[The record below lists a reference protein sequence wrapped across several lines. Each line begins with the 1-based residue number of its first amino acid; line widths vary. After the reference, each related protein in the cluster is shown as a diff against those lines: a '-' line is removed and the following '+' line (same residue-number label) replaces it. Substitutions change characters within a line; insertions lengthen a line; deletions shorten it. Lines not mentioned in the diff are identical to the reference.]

1 MTRTNEPD
9 FFLPERGALCAV
21 SGGLD
26 SMCLL
31 TMAVQWGQAQGR
43 RVAAAHFNHQLRGGD
58 ADRDERFVRD
68 WCAAHAIPFFA
79 GRGDVRAK
87 AEREGLSVEEAARTL
102 RYAFLEEVRQREGFD
117 CILTA
122 HHADDSAETML
133 LNLLRGTGL
142 RGLTGIP
149 PVRGRIRRPLL
160 GMTRAELADTQNSL
174 KNQLDSVAWRLMD
187 VQDQIT
193 DLSLRQREQTED
205 LSDFS
210 FEPTGLDPESHTL
223 QADMSI
229 TLRRWTADTEVA
241 LLITQNGQ
249 TAELPMTGTDG
260 VFATPVGLPVEDTGE
275 VSFAANITAGGQTS
289 REEVTSYSDLAVLL
303 PLSNDSSGYGDPTYR
318 GGSFQLQYDLGI
330 RKQYGTEVIVPVFQV
345 LKNGETVQTLP
356 AKISESTFSGDPDV
370 IYYTPA
376 SDDGNIEVSCQP
388 KDTIELHLLCRD
400 SFGLSY
406 DFTVCTYE
414 IDQDGTMAE
423 EVWPVTDHNVRVS
436 WEK

>member
-1 MTRTNEPD
+1 MKKNW
-9 FFLPERGALCAV
+9 LQILSLALNVA
-21 SGGLD
+21 
-26 SMCLL
+26 LL
-31 TMAVQWGQAQGR
+31 
-43 RVAAAHFNHQLRGGD
+43 F
-58 ADRDERFVRD
+58 
-68 WCAAHAIPFFA
+68 
-79 GRGDVRAK
+79 
-87 AEREGLSVEEAARTL
+87 TL
-102 RYAFLEEVRQREGFD
+102 LV
-117 CILTA
+117 
-122 HHADDSAETML
+122 
-133 LNLLRGTGL
+133 
-142 RGLTGIP
+142 
-149 PVRGRIRRPLL
+149 
-160 GMTRAELADTQNSL
+160 TRAELVNTRTIL
-174 KNQLDSVAWRLMD
+174 KSNLDGIAWRLSDMD
-187 VQDQIT
+187 DRIT
-193 DLSLRQREQTED
+193 NLSAKQREQTED

-229 TLRRWTADTEVA
+229 TLRRWTVDTEVA

-303 PLSNDSSGYGDPTYR
+303 PLSNDRSGYGDPTYR

-330 RKQYGTEVIVPVFQV
+330 RKQYGTEVIDPVFQV

-370 IYYTPA
+370 VYYTPA
-376 SDDGNIEVSCQP
+376 SENGGIAVSCQP
-388 KDTIELHLLCRD
+388 EDTVELHLLCRD

-423 EVWPVTDHNVRVS
+423 EVWPVTDYNVRVS

>member
-1 MTRTNEPD
+1 MR
-9 FFLPERGALCAV
+9 ERDGLMKEKRFQILSLALNV
-21 SGGLD
+21 V
-26 SMCLL
+26 LL
-31 TMAVQWGQAQGR
+31 IA
-43 RVAAAHFNHQLRGGD
+43 L
-58 ADRDERFVRD
+58 FV
-68 WCAAHAIPFFA
+68 
-79 GRGDVRAK
+79 
-87 AEREGLSVEEAARTL
+87 
-102 RYAFLEEVRQREGFD
+102 
-117 CILTA
+117 
-122 HHADDSAETML
+122 
-133 LNLLRGTGL
+133 
-142 RGLTGIP
+142 
-149 PVRGRIRRPLL
+149 
-160 GMTRAELADTQNSL
+160 TRAELVNTRTIL
-174 KNQLDSVAWRLMD
+174 KSNLDGIAYRLSDMD
-187 VQDQIT
+187 DRIT
-193 DLSLRQREQTED
+193 NLSAKQREQTED

-330 RKQYGTEVIVPVFQV
+330 RKQYGTEVIDPVFQV

-356 AKISESTFSGDPDV
+356 VKISESTVSSDPDV
-370 IYYTPA
+370 VYYTPA
-376 SDDGNIEVSCQP
+376 SENGGIAVSCQP
-388 KDTIELHLLCRD
+388 EDTVELHLLCRD

-423 EVWPVTDHNVRVS
+423 EVWPDTDYNVRVS

>member
-1 MTRTNEPD
+1 MKKNW
-9 FFLPERGALCAV
+9 LQILSLALNVA
-21 SGGLD
+21 
-26 SMCLL
+26 LL
-31 TMAVQWGQAQGR
+31 
-43 RVAAAHFNHQLRGGD
+43 
-58 ADRDERFVRD
+58 
-68 WCAAHAIPFFA
+68 I
-79 GRGDVRAK
+79 
-87 AEREGLSVEEAARTL
+87 TL
-102 RYAFLEEVRQREGFD
+102 LV
-117 CILTA
+117 
-122 HHADDSAETML
+122 
-133 LNLLRGTGL
+133 
-142 RGLTGIP
+142 
-149 PVRGRIRRPLL
+149 
-160 GMTRAELADTQNSL
+160 TRAELVNTRTIL
-174 KNQLDSVAWRLMD
+174 KSNLDGIAWRLSDMD
-187 VQDQIT
+187 DRIT
-193 DLSLRQREQTED
+193 NLSAKQREQTED

-210 FEPTGLDPESHTL
+210 FEPTGLDPESPTL

-330 RKQYGTEVIVPVFQV
+330 RKQYGTEVIDPVFQV

-370 IYYTPA
+370 VYYTPA
-376 SDDGNIEVSCQP
+376 SENGGIAVSCQP
-388 KDTIELHLLCRD
+388 EDTVELHLLCRD

-406 DFTVCTYE
+406 DFTVCSYE

-423 EVWPVTDHNVRVS
+423 EVWPDTDRDVRVS

>member
-1 MTRTNEPD
+1 MKKNW
-9 FFLPERGALCAV
+9 LQILSLALNVA
-21 SGGLD
+21 
-26 SMCLL
+26 LL
-31 TMAVQWGQAQGR
+31 
-43 RVAAAHFNHQLRGGD
+43 
-58 ADRDERFVRD
+58 
-68 WCAAHAIPFFA
+68 I
-79 GRGDVRAK
+79 
-87 AEREGLSVEEAARTL
+87 TL
-102 RYAFLEEVRQREGFD
+102 LV
-117 CILTA
+117 
-122 HHADDSAETML
+122 
-133 LNLLRGTGL
+133 
-142 RGLTGIP
+142 
-149 PVRGRIRRPLL
+149 
-160 GMTRAELADTQNSL
+160 TRAELVNTRTVL
-174 KNQLDSVAWRLMD
+174 KSNLDGIAWRLSDMD
-187 VQDQIT
+187 DRIT
-193 DLSLRQREQTED
+193 NLSAKQREQTED

-330 RKQYGTEVIVPVFQV
+330 RKQYGTEVIDPVFQV

-356 AKISESTFSGDPDV
+356 VKISESTVSSDPDV
-370 IYYTPA
+370 VYYTPA
-376 SDDGNIEVSCQP
+376 SENGGIAVSCQP
-388 KDTIELHLLCRD
+388 EDTVELHLLCRD

-406 DFTVCTYE
+406 DFTVCSYE

>member
-1 MTRTNEPD
+1 MKKNW
-9 FFLPERGALCAV
+9 LQILSLALNVA
-21 SGGLD
+21 
-26 SMCLL
+26 LL
-31 TMAVQWGQAQGR
+31 
-43 RVAAAHFNHQLRGGD
+43 
-58 ADRDERFVRD
+58 
-68 WCAAHAIPFFA
+68 I
-79 GRGDVRAK
+79 
-87 AEREGLSVEEAARTL
+87 TL
-102 RYAFLEEVRQREGFD
+102 LV
-117 CILTA
+117 
-122 HHADDSAETML
+122 
-133 LNLLRGTGL
+133 
-142 RGLTGIP
+142 
-149 PVRGRIRRPLL
+149 
-160 GMTRAELADTQNSL
+160 TRAELVNTRTIL
-174 KNQLDSVAWRLMD
+174 KSNLDGIAWRLSDMD
-187 VQDQIT
+187 DRIT
-193 DLSLRQREQTED
+193 NLSAKQREQTED

-289 REEVTSYSDLAVLL
+289 REEVTSYSDLAMLL
-303 PLSNDSSGYGDPTYR
+303 PLTNDGSGYGDPTYR
-318 GGSFQLQYDLGI
+318 GGSLQLQYDVGI
-330 RKQYGTEVIVPVFQV
+330 RKQYGTEVIDPVFQV

-370 IYYTPA
+370 VYYTPA
-376 SDDGNIEVSCQP
+376 SENGGIAVSCQP
-388 KDTIELHLLCRD
+388 EDTVELHLLCRD

>member
-1 MTRTNEPD
+1 MKKNWFQILSLALNVVLLIALLMTRT
-9 FFLPERGALCAV
+9 
-21 SGGLD
+21 
-26 SMCLL
+26 
-31 TMAVQWGQAQGR
+31 
-43 RVAAAHFNHQLRGGD
+43 
-58 ADRDERFVRD
+58 
-68 WCAAHAIPFFA
+68 
-79 GRGDVRAK
+79 
-87 AEREGLSVEEAARTL
+87 
-102 RYAFLEEVRQREGFD
+102 
-117 CILTA
+117 
-122 HHADDSAETML
+122 
-133 LNLLRGTGL
+133 
-142 RGLTGIP
+142 
-149 PVRGRIRRPLL
+149 
-160 GMTRAELADTQNSL
+160 ELADTQNNL
-174 KNQLDSVAWRLMD
+174 KNQLDSVACWLMD
-187 VQDQIT
+187 VQDQIM
-193 DLSLRQREQTED
+193 DLSVRQREQTED

-330 RKQYGTEVIVPVFQV
+330 RKQYGTEVIDPVFQV

-370 IYYTPA
+370 VYYTPA
-376 SDDGNIEVSCQP
+376 SENGGIAVSCQP
-388 KDTIELHLLCRD
+388 EDTVELHLLCRD

-406 DFTVCTYE
+406 DFTVCSYE

>member
-1 MTRTNEPD
+1 MKKNW
-9 FFLPERGALCAV
+9 LQILSLALNVA
-21 SGGLD
+21 
-26 SMCLL
+26 LL
-31 TMAVQWGQAQGR
+31 
-43 RVAAAHFNHQLRGGD
+43 
-58 ADRDERFVRD
+58 
-68 WCAAHAIPFFA
+68 I
-79 GRGDVRAK
+79 
-87 AEREGLSVEEAARTL
+87 TL
-102 RYAFLEEVRQREGFD
+102 LV
-117 CILTA
+117 
-122 HHADDSAETML
+122 
-133 LNLLRGTGL
+133 
-142 RGLTGIP
+142 
-149 PVRGRIRRPLL
+149 
-160 GMTRAELADTQNSL
+160 TRAELVNTRTIL
-174 KNQLDSVAWRLMD
+174 KSNLDGIAWRLSDMD
-187 VQDQIT
+187 DRIT
-193 DLSLRQREQTED
+193 NLSAKQREQTED

-260 VFATPVGLPVEDTGE
+260 VFATPVGLPVEDTSE

-330 RKQYGTEVIVPVFQV
+330 RKHYGTEVIDPVFQV

-370 IYYTPA
+370 VYYTPA
-376 SDDGNIEVSCQP
+376 SENGGIAVSCQP
-388 KDTIELHLLCRD
+388 EDTVELHLLCRD

-406 DFTVCTYE
+406 DFTVCSYE

-423 EVWPVTDHNVRVS
+423 EVWPDTDYNVRVF